1 MKKLLCYLKEYKKES
16 VLGPLFK
23 LLEATLE
30 LFVPLVVAAII
41 DTGIGNQD
49 RGYVVKMCLVLVLL
63 GLIGLAFSVTAQ
75 YFAAK
80 AAVGFVTTIR
90 HVLFGHIQKLSYAE
104 LDTQGTST
112 LITRMTSDM
121 NQVQNGVNL
130 TLRLLLRSPFVVI
143 GAMVMAFTIDV
154 KAALVFVVGIP
165 ALAVVVFGVMLACIP
180 LYRKVQNRLDK
191 VLGLTRENLTGVR
204 VLRAFC
210 KEEEQEAEFQKQN
223 QTLTDTQ
230 KFVGRISA
238 LLNPLT
244 YVIINVAIIALIW
257 IGAIR
262 VDMGIITQGAV
273 VALYNYMSQIL
284 TELIKLANLIINIT
298 KSVAC
303 GNRIQSVL
311 EVEPSVK
318 DGAAT
323 VSGDGEAGKSAYSVV
338 FEHAGIRY
346 PDAAQ
351 EAVSD
356 ITLNVR
362 PGETIGIIG
371 GTGSGKSSMVNLIPR
386 FYDCSSGAVYVD
398 GRNVCTY
405 GLTELRDKSGVVPQK
420 SVLFAGTIRSN
431 MQWGKPDATD
441 EEIFAA
447 LEIAQA
453 KDVVSKKEKG
463 LDTEVEQGG
472 KNFSG
477 GQRQRL
483 TIARALVKQPEIL
496 ILDDSSSALDFATDA
511 ALRMAIGS
519 MKHKPTLFIVS
530 QRTSA
535 IQYADKIVVLD
546 DGSVVGIGTH
556 EELMNTCEVY
566 REIYDSQYKRTK

>member
-257 IGAIR
+257 NGAIR

-405 GLTELRDKSGVVPQK
+405 GLTELRDKIGVVPQK

>member
-238 LLNPLT
+238 LSNPLT

-405 GLTELRDKSGVVPQK
+405 GLTELRDKIGVVPQK

>member
-238 LLNPLT
+238 WLNPLT

-405 GLTELRDKSGVVPQK
+405 GLTELRDKIGVVPQK

-447 LEIAQA
+447 MEIAQA

>member
-338 FEHAGIRY
+338 FEHAGLRY

-405 GLTELRDKSGVVPQK
+405 GLTELRDKIGVVPQK